1 MASSAPLVWFIT
13 GCSSGIG
20 GALAIHALKA
30 GHKVIATA
38 RSPSSSASF
47 LEIKSLGGHW
57 IALDVNSPTAG
68 TVLVES
74 AKVFGRIDVLV
85 NNAGY
90 SLLGVIEDI
99 RSASLTSF
107 NPAPQ

>member
-1 MASSAPLVWFIT
+1 MTSSTPLVWFIT

-20 GALAIHALKA
+20 AALAIHILKA
-30 GHKVIATA
+30 GHKVVATT
-38 RSPSSSASF
+38 RNPSSAASF

-57 IALDVNSPTAG
+57 ITLDVNPPTAG

-90 SLLGVIEDI
+90 SILGVVENI
-99 RSASLTSF
+99 RSASIPFQS
-107 NPAPQ
+107 P